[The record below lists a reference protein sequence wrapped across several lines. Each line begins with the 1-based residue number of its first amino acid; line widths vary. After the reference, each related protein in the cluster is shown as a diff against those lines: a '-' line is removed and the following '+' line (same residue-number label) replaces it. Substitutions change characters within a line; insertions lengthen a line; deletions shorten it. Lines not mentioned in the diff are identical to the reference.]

1 MLRLPLLLLAVLAL
15 AACGGSK
22 DAKTTTTGTTTLST
36 SMQAYVTAGNKV
48 CMDSDKRIFKLGRLT
63 RDPKGWAKTAAAAR
77 AAIGEMRKVTP
88 PPERANAFKQM
99 LRFASALALSVQ
111 EVHDALVKS
120 DLDTATAAQ
129 FAAAQIQD
137 NVHTSAKAAG
147 LTFCQ
152 QQLTNWPA

>member
-1 MLRLPLLLLAVLAL
+1 MRWLPPILIFALAVT
-15 AACGGSK
+15 ACGSSK
-22 DAKTTTTGTTTLST
+22 GAQTTSTAATSPTLKAFVS
-36 SMQAYVTAGNKV
+36 AGNKV

-63 RDPKGWAKTAAAAR
+63 RDPKGWGRTAAAAR
-77 AAIGEMRKVTP
+77 VAIAQMRHVKP
-88 PPERANAFKQM
+88 PSAQATAFRRMIRYAN
-99 LRFASALALSVQ
+99 ALALSVQ

-137 NVHTSAKAAG
+137 RVHTAAKTAG

-152 QQLTNWPA
+152 QALTNWPA

>member
-1 MLRLPLLLLAVLAL
+1 VLAL
-15 AACGGSK
+15 AACGSSK
-22 DAKTTTTGTTTLST
+22 DAKTTTATTTVST
-36 SMQAYVTAGNKV
+36 SMQAYVSAGNKV

-63 RDPKGWAKTAAAAR
+63 RNPKGWAKTAAAAR
-77 AAIGEMRKVTP
+77 VAIAEMVKVKP
-88 PPERANAFKQM
+88 PPERAAAFRQM
-99 LRFASALALSVQ
+99 LRFANALALSVQ